1 MIAKVPTNA
10 SRAQV
15 DKALK
20 NLVKKKV
27 KGFKAEKYF
36 GQLVRGLD
44 GVTDQRSVRN
54 EWS

>member
-27 KGFKAEKYF
+27 TGFNAGKYF
-36 GQLVRGLD
+36 G
-44 GVTDQRSVRN
+44 SK
-54 EWS
+54 